1 MSLKALHVVFV
12 TACLAL
18 AGFLA
23 VWSFME
29 YDRTHVTAW
38 LAGGICS
45 CLSMVALLV
54 YGRYFLKKLK
64 HISYL

>member
-29 YDRTHVTAW
+29 YGSTRSSWW
-38 LAGGICS
+38 LTGGVGS